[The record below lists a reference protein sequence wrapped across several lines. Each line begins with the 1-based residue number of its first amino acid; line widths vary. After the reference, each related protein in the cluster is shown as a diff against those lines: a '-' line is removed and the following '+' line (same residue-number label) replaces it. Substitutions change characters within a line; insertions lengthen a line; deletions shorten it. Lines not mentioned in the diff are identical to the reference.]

1 MNLSNETYERIE
13 RYLLQEMTPEEAQT
27 FEADCQANP
36 ELAAALAQE
45 KKIHL
50 LIRIHNQS
58 RVRKQIRSLDQVAA
72 RPRVST
78 KIIPF
83 ARMRRVTLLIGTIAA
98 IFLVAIGFWWNG
110 MGELRDGP
118 GIADRHDE
126 RYALNREAKNESSGI
141 RGGRVPKEIE
151 DYNNLPDSLQ
161 DNPGTRL
168 SVAQAYYRKKDDK
181 KADSL
186 ARMVM
191 GNDASQAKNSLR
203 CKAKLVVV
211 LSSLQL
217 NSLEEAQKLIGI
229 TKGNLDWKKPWKD
242 GWKTGWKDLQD
253 KEERKKHSWKAA
265 WDCLEAEQFQALVE
279 MNKQIENILH

>member
-58 RVRKQIRSLDQVAA
+58 RVRKQIRSLDLVAA

-110 MGELRDGP
+110 MGDFEDGSS
-118 GIADRHDE
+118 IADNNDGMIATVLWR
-126 RYALNREAKNESSGI
+126 K
-141 RGGRVPKEIE
+141 RGFSDSLETLIKSKEWQLAISYYE
-151 DYNNLPDSLQ
+151 DSPDSLQ
-161 DNPGTRL
+161 ARSDYR
-168 SVAQAYYRKKDDK
+168 VRAAEAYYENNKNNDYMQ
-181 KADSL
+181 ADSL
-186 ARMVM
+186 ARVVM
-191 GNDASQAKNSLR
+191 GDDPSRARSSWQ
-203 CKAKLVVV
+203 CKAKLIVVFCA
-211 LSSLQL
+211 LRK
-217 NSLEEAQKLIGI
+217 EDPKEAQRII
-229 TKGNLDWKKPWKD
+229 AFHKGDSNKDGREDWKD
-242 GWKTGWKDLQD
+242 GW
-253 KEERKKHSWKAA
+253 E
-265 WDCLEAEQFQALVE
+265 CLEDEDYLQLE
-279 MNKQIENILH
+279 EINKNITKILK